1 MFGKRILLG
10 ITGGIAAY
18 KTASLVRLL
27 KKSGAEVRCVLTPA
41 ATSFI
46 SPLVLATLSENPV
59 LIEFWNKDT
68 GQWTNHVELALWADV
83 MLIAPATANT
93 VSKMANGA
101 CDNLLLA
108 CYLSLK
114 CPCIIAPAMDLDMYQ
129 HPSFKRNLET
139 LQKDKVQIIPA
150 TFGALASGLEG
161 QGRMEEPENICKFV
175 SDFFTEQ
182 KSEAKQSLRKI
193 LITAGPTLEHLDSVR
208 YISNHSTGAMG
219 FALAKAALQ
228 KGFEVLLITGPTQ
241 LTLWHPN
248 LTRIDVISAQEML
261 TAVQENWSNADLGI
275 FTAAVAD
282 YRPAHVST
290 LKIKKQDEDFSL
302 ELQKNPD
309 VLAWA
314 ASHKTTQK
322 VVGFALETNNQEENA
337 LKKLSAKKLDYIVL
351 NTPQEGVSGF
361 GSTTNIITIFGAR
374 GQKIAL
380 PLMSKLEAAQ
390 ALLEILDEKTHEK

>member
-10 ITGGIAAY
+10 ISGGIAAY

-27 KKSGAEVRCVLTPA
+27 KKSGAEVRCVLTPSA
-41 ATSFI
+41 ASFI

-59 LIEFWNKDT
+59 HIEFWNKET

-93 VSKMANGA
+93 ISKMANGA

-114 CPCIIAPAMDLDMYQ
+114 CRCIVAPAMDLDMYQ
-129 HPSFKRNLET
+129 HPSFKRNLD
-139 LQKDKVQIIPA
+139 LLVQDKVKVIAA

-161 QGRMEEPENICKFV
+161 QGRMEEPENIAEFV
-175 SDFFTEQ
+175 SHFFSTEVTENQ
-182 KSEAKQSLRKI
+182 VPTRKL
-193 LITAGPTLEHLDSVR
+193 LITAGPTLEHLDPVR

-219 FALAKAALQ
+219 FALAQAALQ
-228 KGFEVLLITGPTQ
+228 QGHEVLLITGPTR
-241 LTLWHPN
+241 LNLLHPK
-248 LTRIDVISAQEML
+248 LTRIDVQSAEQML
-261 TAVQENWSNADLGI
+261 SAVQAHWAQMHLGI

-282 YRPAHVST
+282 YRPAQVSNT
-290 LKIKKQDEDFSL
+290 KIKKQEEHLSL
-302 ELQKNPD
+302 DLLKNPD
-309 VLAWA
+309 ILAWA
-314 ASHKTTQK
+314 SANKTTQK

-337 LKKLSAKKLDYIVL
+337 LKKLSAKNLDYIVL
-351 NTPQEGVSGF
+351 NSPQEGISGF
-361 GSTTNIITIFGAR
+361 GSVTNIITIFGAK
-374 GQKIAL
+374 GQRIAL
-380 PLMSKLEAAQ
+380 PLMSKLAAAQ

>member
-27 KKSGAEVRCVLTPA
+27 KKSGAEVRCVLTPS

-59 LIEFWNKDT
+59 HIEFWNKET

-93 VSKMANGA
+93 ISKMANGG

-129 HPSFKRNLET
+129 HPSFKRNLAT
-139 LQKDKVQIIPA
+139 LQMDKTHIIPA

-161 QGRMEEPENICKFV
+161 QGRMEEPENICQFV
-175 SDFFTEQ
+175 ADFFVQQ
-182 KSEAKQSLRKI
+182 KNEAQVAPQKI
-193 LITAGPTLEHLDSVR
+193 LITAGPTLEHLDPVR
-208 YISNHSTGAMG
+208 FISNHSTGAMG
-219 FALAKAALQ
+219 FALAQAALQ
-228 KGFEVLLITGPTQ
+228 KGHEVILITGPTQ
-241 LTLWHPN
+241 LILWHPK
-248 LTRIDVISAQEML
+248 LTRIAIQSADDML
-261 TAVQENWSNADLGI
+261 SEVQAHWAQTDLGI

-282 YRPAHVST
+282 YRPAQVSST
-290 LKIKKQDEDFSL
+290 KIKKQEEHLSL
-302 ELQKNPD
+302 ALLKNPD
-309 VLAWA
+309 ILAWA
-314 ASHKTTQK
+314 SANKTNQK

-351 NTPQEGVSGF
+351 NTPQEGISGF
-361 GSTTNIITIFGAR
+361 GAPTNIITIFGAK
-374 GQKIAL
+374 GQRIAL
-380 PLMSKLEAAQ
+380 PLMSKLAAAQ

>member
-27 KKSGAEVRCVLTPA
+27 KKSGADVRCVLTPA

-59 LIEFWNKDT
+59 HIEFWNKET
-68 GQWTNHVELALWADV
+68 GQWNNHVELALWADL
-83 MLIAPATANT
+83 MLIAPATANS

-129 HPSFKRNLET
+129 HPSFKRNLQT
-139 LQKDKVQIIPA
+139 LLSDQVTIIPA

-161 QGRMEEPENICKFV
+161 QGRMEEPENILRFV
-175 SDFFTEQ
+175 QEFFKQAAHQ
-182 KSEAKQSLRKI
+182 KSTKRL
-193 LITAGPTLEHLDSVR
+193 LITAGPTLEHLDPVR

-219 FALAKAALQ
+219 FALAKAALM
-228 KGFEVLLITGPTQ
+228 KGFEVLMIAGPSQ
-241 LTLWHPN
+241 YELQHPN
-248 LTRIDVISAQEML
+248 FQRIDVQSAEQML
-261 TAVQENWSNADLGI
+261 SAVQAHWSAMDLGI

-282 YRPAHVST
+282 YRAANVAAE
-290 LKIKKQDEDFSL
+290 KIKKSAT
-302 ELQKNPD
+302 ELRLDLVKNPD
-309 VLAWA
+309 ILAWA
-314 ASHKTTQK
+314 AANRTQQEI
-322 VVGFALETNNQEENA
+322 VGFALETNNQEENA
-337 LKKLSAKKLDYIVL
+337 LKKLHDKNLDYIVL
-351 NTPQEGVSGF
+351 NSPQEGVSGF
-361 GSTTNIITIFGAR
+361 GSETNIITIFGAK
-374 GQKIAL
+374 GQKHAL
-380 PLMSKLEAAQ
+380 PLMSKFAAAQ
-390 ALLEILDEKTHEK
+390 ALLEILDEKTHEN

>member
-27 KKSGAEVRCVLTPA
+27 KKSGADVRCVLTPA

-59 LIEFWNKDT
+59 HIEFWNKET
-68 GQWTNHVELALWADV
+68 GQWNNHVELALWADL
-83 MLIAPATANT
+83 MLIAPATANS

-129 HPSFKRNLET
+129 HPSFKRNLQT
-139 LQKDKVQIIPA
+139 LLSDQVTIIPA

-161 QGRMEEPENICKFV
+161 QGRMEEPENILRFV
-175 SDFFTEQ
+175 QEFFKQAAHQ
-182 KSEAKQSLRKI
+182 KSTKRL
-193 LITAGPTLEHLDSVR
+193 LITAGPTLEHLDPVR

-219 FALAKAALQ
+219 FALAKAALM
-228 KGFEVLLITGPTQ
+228 KGFEVLMIAGPSQ
-241 LTLWHPN
+241 YELQHPN
-248 LTRIDVISAQEML
+248 FQRIDVQSAEQML
-261 TAVQENWSNADLGI
+261 SAVQAHWSDMDLGI

-282 YRPAHVST
+282 YRAANVAAE
-290 LKIKKQDEDFSL
+290 KIKKSAT
-302 ELQKNPD
+302 ELRLDLVKNPD
-309 VLAWA
+309 ILAWA
-314 ASHKTTQK
+314 AANKTQQEI
-322 VVGFALETNNQEENA
+322 VGFALETNNQEENA
-337 LKKLSAKKLDYIVL
+337 LKKLHDKNLDYIVL
-351 NTPQEGVSGF
+351 NSPQEGVSGF
-361 GSTTNIITIFGAR
+361 GSETNIITIFGAK
-374 GQKIAL
+374 GQKHAL
-380 PLMSKLEAAQ
+380 PLMSKFAAAQ
-390 ALLEILDEKTHEK
+390 ALLEILDEKTHEN

>member
-27 KKSGAEVRCVLTPA
+27 KKSGADVRCVLTPA

-59 LIEFWNKDT
+59 HIEFWNKET
-68 GQWTNHVELALWADV
+68 GQWNNHVELALWADL
-83 MLIAPATANT
+83 MLIAPATANS

-129 HPSFKRNLET
+129 HPSFERNLQT
-139 LQKDKVQIIPA
+139 LLSDQVTIIPA

-161 QGRMEEPENICKFV
+161 QGRMEEPENILRFV
-175 SDFFTEQ
+175 QEFFKQAAHQ
-182 KSEAKQSLRKI
+182 KSTKRL
-193 LITAGPTLEHLDSVR
+193 LITAGPTLEHLDPVR

-219 FALAKAALQ
+219 FALAKAALM
-228 KGFEVLLITGPTQ
+228 KGFEVLMIAGPSQ
-241 LTLWHPN
+241 YELQHPN
-248 LTRIDVISAQEML
+248 FQRIDVQSAEQML
-261 TAVQENWSNADLGI
+261 TAVQAHWSDMDLGI

-282 YRPAHVST
+282 YRAANVAAE
-290 LKIKKQDEDFSL
+290 KIKKSATELRLDFV
-302 ELQKNPD
+302 KNPD
-309 VLAWA
+309 ILAWA
-314 ASHKTTQK
+314 AANRTQQEI
-322 VVGFALETNNQEENA
+322 VGFALETNNQEENA
-337 LKKLSAKKLDYIVL
+337 LKKLHDKNLDYIVL
-351 NTPQEGVSGF
+351 NSPQEGVSGF
-361 GSTTNIITIFGAR
+361 GSETNIITIFGAK
-374 GQKIAL
+374 GQKHAL
-380 PLMSKLEAAQ
+380 PLMSKFAAAQ
-390 ALLEILDEKTHEK
+390 ALLEILDEKTHEN

>member
-27 KKSGAEVRCVLTPA
+27 KKSGADVRCVLTPSA
-41 ATSFI
+41 SSFI

-59 LIEFWNKDT
+59 HIEFWNKET
-68 GQWTNHVELALWADV
+68 GQWNNHVELALWADL
-83 MLIAPATANT
+83 MLITPATANS

-129 HPSFKRNLET
+129 HPSFKRNLQT
-139 LQKDKVQIIPA
+139 LISDKVTVIPA

-161 QGRMEEPENICKFV
+161 QGRMEEPENILSFV
-175 SDFFTEQ
+175 QAFLKQTA
-182 KSEAKQSLRKI
+182 SEPTNKKRL
-193 LITAGPTLEHLDSVR
+193 LITAGPTLEHLDPVR

-219 FALAKAALQ
+219 FALAKAALM
-228 KGFEVLLITGPTQ
+228 KGFEVLMIAGPSQ
-241 LTLWHPN
+241 YELQHPN
-248 LTRIDVISAQEML
+248 FQRIDVQSAEQML
-261 TAVQENWSNADLGI
+261 SAVQAHWSEMDLGI

-282 YRPAHVST
+282 YRAATVASD
-290 LKIKKQDEDFSL
+290 KIKKSATELSL
-302 ELQKNPD
+302 ELIKNPD
-309 VLAWA
+309 ILAWA
-314 ASHKTTQK
+314 SSNRKQQQ

-337 LKKLSAKKLDYIVL
+337 LKKLHDKNLDFIVL
-351 NTPQEGVSGF
+351 NTPQVGVSGF
-361 GSTTNIITIFGAR
+361 GSETNIITIFGAK
-374 GQKIAL
+374 GQKHAL
-380 PLMSKLEAAQ
+380 PLMSKYAAAQ
-390 ALLEILDEKTHEK
+390 ALLEILDEKTHEN

>member
-27 KKSGAEVRCVLTPA
+27 KKSGADVRCVLTPSA
-41 ATSFI
+41 SSFI

-59 LIEFWNKDT
+59 HIEFWNKET
-68 GQWTNHVELALWADV
+68 GQWNNHVELALWADL
-83 MLIAPATANT
+83 MLIAPATANS

-129 HPSFKRNLET
+129 HPSFKRNLQT
-139 LQKDKVQIIPA
+139 LISDKVTVIPA

-161 QGRMEEPENICKFV
+161 QGRMEEPENILSFV
-175 SDFFTEQ
+175 QAFFKQTA
-182 KSEAKQSLRKI
+182 SEPTNKKRL
-193 LITAGPTLEHLDSVR
+193 LITAGPTLEHLDPVR

-219 FALAKAALQ
+219 FALAKAALM
-228 KGFEVLLITGPTQ
+228 KGYEVLMIAGPSQ
-241 LTLWHPN
+241 YELQHPN
-248 LTRIDVISAQEML
+248 FQRIDVQSAEQML
-261 TAVQENWSNADLGI
+261 SAVQAHWSEMDLGI

-282 YRPAHVST
+282 YRAATVASD
-290 LKIKKQDEDFSL
+290 KIKKSATELSL
-302 ELQKNPD
+302 ELIKNPD
-309 VLAWA
+309 ILAWA
-314 ASHKTTQK
+314 SVNRKQQQ

-337 LKKLSAKKLDYIVL
+337 LKKLHDKNLDFVVL
-351 NTPQEGVSGF
+351 NTPQEGISGF
-361 GSTTNIITIFGAR
+361 GSETNIITIFGAK
-374 GQKIAL
+374 GQKHAL
-380 PLMSKLEAAQ
+380 PLMSKYAAAQ
-390 ALLEILDEKTHEK
+390 ALLELLDEKTHEN

>member
-27 KKSGAEVRCVLTPA
+27 KKSGADVRCVLTPSA
-41 ATSFI
+41 SSFI

-59 LIEFWNKDT
+59 HIEFWNKET
-68 GQWTNHVELALWADV
+68 GQWNNHVELALWADL
-83 MLIAPATANT
+83 MLIAPATANS

-129 HPSFKRNLET
+129 HPSFKRNLQT
-139 LQKDKVQIIPA
+139 LISDKVTVIPA

-161 QGRMEEPENICKFV
+161 QGRMEEPENILSFV
-175 SDFFTEQ
+175 QAFFEQTATEPTN
-182 KSEAKQSLRKI
+182 KKRL
-193 LITAGPTLEHLDSVR
+193 LITAGPTLEHLDPVR

-219 FALAKAALQ
+219 FALAKAALM
-228 KGFEVLLITGPTQ
+228 KGFEVLMIAGPSQ
-241 LTLWHPN
+241 YELQHPN
-248 LTRIDVISAQEML
+248 FQRIDVQSAEQML
-261 TAVQENWSNADLGI
+261 SAVQAHWSEMDLGI

-282 YRPAHVST
+282 YRAANVAT
-290 LKIKKQDEDFSL
+290 DKIKKSATELSL
-302 ELQKNPD
+302 GLIKNPD
-309 VLAWA
+309 ILAWA
-314 ASHKTTQK
+314 SSNRKQQQ

-337 LKKLSAKKLDYIVL
+337 LKKLHDKNLDFIVL

-361 GSTTNIITIFGAR
+361 GSETNIITIFGAK
-374 GQKIAL
+374 GQKHAL
-380 PLMSKLEAAQ
+380 PLMSKYAAAQ
-390 ALLEILDEKTHEK
+390 ALLEILDEKTHEN

>member
-27 KKSGAEVRCVLTPA
+27 KKSGAEVRCVLTPNA
-41 ATSFI
+41 SSFI

-59 LIEFWNKDT
+59 HIEFWNKET
-68 GQWTNHVELALWADV
+68 GQWNNHVELALWADV

-93 VSKMANGA
+93 ISKMANGA

-114 CPCIIAPAMDLDMYQ
+114 GRCVVAPAMDLDMYQ
-129 HPSFKRNLET
+129 HPSFKRNLST
-139 LQKDKVQIIPA
+139 LMQDQVQVIAA

-161 QGRMEEPENICKFV
+161 QGRMEEPENICQFLA
-175 SDFFTEQ
+175 DFFAQEQ
-182 KSEAKQSLRKI
+182 PSANPTAQKV
-193 LITAGPTLEHLDSVR
+193 LITAGPTQEALDPVR

-219 FALAKAALQ
+219 FALAQAALQ
-228 KGFEVLLITGPTQ
+228 NGHEVILISGPTQ
-241 LTLWHPN
+241 LDLWHPK
-248 LTRIDVISAQEML
+248 LVRIDVQSAAEML
-261 TAVQENWSNADLGI
+261 AAVQSNWAKADLGI

-282 YRPAHVST
+282 YRPVIVSSQ
-290 LKIKKQDEDFSL
+290 KIKKSEEQLQL

-309 VLAWA
+309 ILAWA
-314 ASHKTTQK
+314 AANKQQQK

-337 LKKLSAKKLDYIVL
+337 LKKLNSKNLDYIVL
-351 NTPQEGVSGF
+351 NTPKAGISGF
-361 GSTTNIITIFGAR
+361 GSATNIITIFGAK
-374 GQKIAL
+374 GQKYAL
-380 PLMSKLEAAQ
+380 PLMSKHAAAH
-390 ALLEILDEKTHEK
+390 ALLEILNEKSHEN

>member
-27 KKSGAEVRCVLTPA
+27 KKSGADVRCVLTPSA
-41 ATSFI
+41 SSFI

-59 LIEFWNKDT
+59 HIEFWNKET
-68 GQWTNHVELALWADV
+68 GQWNNHVELALWADL
-83 MLIAPATANT
+83 MLIAPATANS

-129 HPSFKRNLET
+129 HPSFKRNLQT
-139 LQKDKVQIIPA
+139 LISDKVTVIPA

-161 QGRMEEPENICKFV
+161 QGRMEEPENILSFV
-175 SDFFTEQ
+175 QAFFKQTA
-182 KSEAKQSLRKI
+182 SEPTNKKRL
-193 LITAGPTLEHLDSVR
+193 LITAGPTLEHLDPVR

-219 FALAKAALQ
+219 FALAKAALM
-228 KGFEVLLITGPTQ
+228 KGFEVLMIAGPSQ
-241 LTLWHPN
+241 YELQHPN
-248 LTRIDVISAQEML
+248 FQRIDVQSAEQML
-261 TAVQENWSNADLGI
+261 SAVQAHWSEMDLGI

-282 YRPAHVST
+282 YRAATVSSD
-290 LKIKKQDEDFSL
+290 KIKKSATELSL
-302 ELQKNPD
+302 ELIKNPD
-309 VLAWA
+309 ILAWA
-314 ASHKTTQK
+314 SANRKQQQ

-337 LKKLSAKKLDYIVL
+337 LKKLHDKNLDFIVL
-351 NTPQEGVSGF
+351 NTPQEGISGF
-361 GSTTNIITIFGAR
+361 GSETNIITIFGAK
-374 GQKIAL
+374 GQKHAL
-380 PLMSKLEAAQ
+380 PLMSKYAAAQ
-390 ALLEILDEKTHEK
+390 ALLELLDEKTHEN

>member
-27 KKSGAEVRCVLTPA
+27 KKSGADVRCVLTPSA
-41 ATSFI
+41 SSFI

-59 LIEFWNKDT
+59 HIEFWNKET
-68 GQWTNHVELALWADV
+68 GQWNNHVELALWADL
-83 MLIAPATANT
+83 MLITPATANS

-129 HPSFKRNLET
+129 HPSFKRNLQT
-139 LQKDKVQIIPA
+139 LISDKVTVIPA

-161 QGRMEEPENICKFV
+161 QGRMEEPENILSFV
-175 SDFFTEQ
+175 QAFFEQTATEPTN
-182 KSEAKQSLRKI
+182 KKRL
-193 LITAGPTLEHLDSVR
+193 LITAGPTLEHLDPVR

-219 FALAKAALQ
+219 FALAKAALM
-228 KGFEVLLITGPTQ
+228 KGYEVLMIAGPSQ
-241 LTLWHPN
+241 YELQHPN
-248 LTRIDVISAQEML
+248 FERIDVQSAEQML
-261 TAVQENWSNADLGI
+261 SAVQAHWSEMDLGI

-282 YRPAHVST
+282 YRAANVAT
-290 LKIKKQDEDFSL
+290 DKIKKSATELSL
-302 ELQKNPD
+302 GLIKNPD
-309 VLAWA
+309 ILAWA
-314 ASHKTTQK
+314 SSNRKQQQ

-337 LKKLSAKKLDYIVL
+337 LKKLHDKNLDFIVL

-361 GSTTNIITIFGAR
+361 GSETNIITIFGAK
-374 GQKIAL
+374 GQKHAL
-380 PLMSKLEAAQ
+380 PLMSKYAAAQ
-390 ALLEILDEKTHEK
+390 ALLEILDEKTHEN

>member
-27 KKSGAEVRCVLTPA
+27 KKSGADVRCVLTPA

-59 LIEFWNKDT
+59 HIEFWNKET
-68 GQWTNHVELALWADV
+68 GQWNNHVELALWADL
-83 MLIAPATANT
+83 MLIAPATANS

-129 HPSFKRNLET
+129 HPSFKRNLQT
-139 LQKDKVQIIPA
+139 LLSDQVTIIPA

-161 QGRMEEPENICKFV
+161 QGRMEEPENILRFV
-175 SDFFTEQ
+175 QEFFKQAAHQ
-182 KSEAKQSLRKI
+182 KSTKRL
-193 LITAGPTLEHLDSVR
+193 LITAGPTLEHLDPVR

-219 FALAKAALQ
+219 FALAKAALM
-228 KGFEVLLITGPTQ
+228 KGFEVLMIAGPSQ
-241 LTLWHPN
+241 YELQHPN
-248 LTRIDVISAQEML
+248 FQRIDVQSAEQML
-261 TAVQENWSNADLGI
+261 TAVQAHWSDMDLGI

-282 YRPAHVST
+282 YRAANVAAE
-290 LKIKKQDEDFSL
+290 KIKKSAT
-302 ELQKNPD
+302 ELRLDLVKNPD
-309 VLAWA
+309 ILAWA
-314 ASHKTTQK
+314 AANRTQQEI
-322 VVGFALETNNQEENA
+322 VGFALETNNQEENA
-337 LKKLSAKKLDYIVL
+337 LKKLHDKNLDYIVL
-351 NTPQEGVSGF
+351 NSPQEGVSGF
-361 GSTTNIITIFGAR
+361 GSETNIITIFGAK
-374 GQKIAL
+374 GQKHAL
-380 PLMSKLEAAQ
+380 PLMSKFAAAQ
-390 ALLEILDEKTHEK
+390 ALLEILDEKTHEN

>member
-27 KKSGAEVRCVLTPA
+27 KKSGADVRCVLTPSA
-41 ATSFI
+41 SSFI

-59 LIEFWNKDT
+59 HIEFWNKET
-68 GQWTNHVELALWADV
+68 GQWNNHVELALWADL
-83 MLIAPATANT
+83 MLIAPATANS

-129 HPSFKRNLET
+129 HPSFKRNLQT
-139 LQKDKVQIIPA
+139 LISDNVTVIPA

-161 QGRMEEPENICKFV
+161 QGRMEEPENILSFV
-175 SDFFTEQ
+175 QAFFKQTA
-182 KSEAKQSLRKI
+182 SEPTNKKRL
-193 LITAGPTLEHLDSVR
+193 LITAGPTLEHLDPVR

-219 FALAKAALQ
+219 FALAKAALM
-228 KGFEVLLITGPTQ
+228 KGYEVLMIAGPSQ
-241 LTLWHPN
+241 YELQHPN
-248 LTRIDVISAQEML
+248 FQRIDVQSAEQML
-261 TAVQENWSNADLGI
+261 SAVQAHWSEMDLGI

-282 YRPAHVST
+282 YRAATVASN
-290 LKIKKQDEDFSL
+290 KIKKSATELSL
-302 ELQKNPD
+302 ELIKNPD
-309 VLAWA
+309 ILAWA
-314 ASHKTTQK
+314 SANRKQQH

-337 LKKLSAKKLDYIVL
+337 LKKLHDKNLDFVVL
-351 NTPQEGVSGF
+351 NTPQEGISGF
-361 GSTTNIITIFGAR
+361 GSETNIITIFGAK
-374 GQKIAL
+374 GQKHAL
-380 PLMSKLEAAQ
+380 PLMSKYAAAQ
-390 ALLEILDEKTHEK
+390 ALLELLDEKTHEN

>member
-27 KKSGAEVRCVLTPA
+27 KKSGADVRCVLTPSA
-41 ATSFI
+41 SSFI

-59 LIEFWNKDT
+59 HIEFWNKET
-68 GQWTNHVELALWADV
+68 GQWNNHVELALWADL
-83 MLIAPATANT
+83 MLIAPATANS

-129 HPSFKRNLET
+129 HPSFKRNLQT
-139 LQKDKVQIIPA
+139 LISDKVTVIPA

-161 QGRMEEPENICKFV
+161 QGRMEEPENILSFV
-175 SDFFTEQ
+175 QAFFKQTA
-182 KSEAKQSLRKI
+182 SEPTNKKRL
-193 LITAGPTLEHLDSVR
+193 LITAGPTLEHLDPVR

-219 FALAKAALQ
+219 FALAKAALM
-228 KGFEVLLITGPTQ
+228 KGYEVLMIAGPSQ
-241 LTLWHPN
+241 YELQHPN
-248 LTRIDVISAQEML
+248 FQRIDVQSAEQML
-261 TAVQENWSNADLGI
+261 SAVQAHWSEMDLGI

-282 YRPAHVST
+282 YRAATVASN
-290 LKIKKQDEDFSL
+290 KIKKSATELSL
-302 ELQKNPD
+302 ELIKNPD
-309 VLAWA
+309 ILAWA
-314 ASHKTTQK
+314 SANRKQQH

-337 LKKLSAKKLDYIVL
+337 LKKLHDKNLDFVVL
-351 NTPQEGVSGF
+351 NTPQEGISGF
-361 GSTTNIITIFGAR
+361 GSETNIITIFGAK
-374 GQKIAL
+374 GQKHAL
-380 PLMSKLEAAQ
+380 PLMSKFAAAQ
-390 ALLEILDEKTHEK
+390 ALLELLDEKTHEN

>member
-27 KKSGAEVRCVLTPA
+27 KKSGAEVRCVLTPSA
-41 ATSFI
+41 SSFI

-59 LIEFWNKDT
+59 HIEFWNKET

-83 MLIAPATANT
+83 MLIAPATANSI
-93 VSKMANGA
+93 SKMANGG

-129 HPSFKRNLET
+129 HPSFKRNLAT
-139 LQKDKVQIIPA
+139 LHKDNLHIIPA

-161 QGRMEEPENICKFV
+161 QGRMEEPENICQFV
-175 SDFFTEQ
+175 ADFFVQQ
-182 KSEAKQSLRKI
+182 KNEAKSAQQKI
-193 LITAGPTLEHLDSVR
+193 LITAGPTLEHLDPVR

-219 FALAKAALQ
+219 FALAQAALQ
-228 KGFEVLLITGPTQ
+228 KGYEVILITGPTQ
-241 LTLWHPN
+241 LSLCHPK
-248 LTRIDVISAQEML
+248 LTRIDVQSADDMMSE
-261 TAVQENWSNADLGI
+261 VQAHWAQTDLGI

-282 YRPAHVST
+282 YRPAQVSST
-290 LKIKKQDEDFSL
+290 KIKKQEEQLSL
-302 ELQKNPD
+302 ALLKNPD
-309 VLAWA
+309 ILAWA
-314 ASHKTTQK
+314 SANKTNQI
-322 VVGFALETNNQEENA
+322 VVGFALETNNQQENA

-351 NTPQEGVSGF
+351 NTPQEGISGF
-361 GSTTNIITIFGAR
+361 GASTNIITIFGAK
-374 GQKIAL
+374 GQTIAL
-380 PLMSKLEAAQ
+380 PLMSKLAAAQ

>member
-27 KKSGAEVRCVLTPA
+27 KKSGADVRCVLTPSA
-41 ATSFI
+41 SSFI

-59 LIEFWNKDT
+59 HIEFWNKET
-68 GQWTNHVELALWADV
+68 GQWNNHVELALWADL
-83 MLIAPATANT
+83 MLIAPATANS

-129 HPSFKRNLET
+129 HPSFKRNLQT
-139 LQKDKVQIIPA
+139 LISDKVTVIPA

-161 QGRMEEPENICKFV
+161 QGRMEEPENILSFV
-175 SDFFTEQ
+175 QAFFEQTATEPTN
-182 KSEAKQSLRKI
+182 KKRL
-193 LITAGPTLEHLDSVR
+193 LITAGPTLEHLDPVR

-219 FALAKAALQ
+219 FALAKVALM
-228 KGFEVLLITGPTQ
+228 KGFEVLMIAGPSQ
-241 LTLWHPN
+241 YELQHPN
-248 LTRIDVISAQEML
+248 FQRIDVQSAEQML
-261 TAVQENWSNADLGI
+261 SAVQSHWSEMDLGI

-282 YRPAHVST
+282 YRAANVAT
-290 LKIKKQDEDFSL
+290 DKIKKSATELSL
-302 ELQKNPD
+302 GLIKNPD
-309 VLAWA
+309 ILAWA
-314 ASHKTTQK
+314 SANRKQQQ

-337 LKKLSAKKLDYIVL
+337 LKKLHDKNLDFIVL

-361 GSTTNIITIFGAR
+361 GSETNIITIFGAK
-374 GQKIAL
+374 GQKHAL
-380 PLMSKLEAAQ
+380 PLMSKYAAAQ
-390 ALLEILDEKTHEK
+390 ALLEILDEKTHEN

>member
-27 KKSGAEVRCVLTPA
+27 KKSGADVRCVLTPS

-46 SPLVLATLSENPV
+46 SPLVLATLSDNPV
-59 LIEFWNKDT
+59 HIEFWNKET
-68 GQWTNHVELALWADV
+68 GQWTNHIELALWADV

-93 VSKMANGA
+93 ISKMANGG

-129 HPSFKRNLET
+129 HPSFKRNLAT
-139 LQKDKVQIIPA
+139 LQMDKTHIIPA

-161 QGRMEEPENICKFV
+161 QGRMEEPENICQFV
-175 SDFFTEQ
+175 TAFFVQQ
-182 KSEAKQSLRKI
+182 KNEAQVAQQKI
-193 LITAGPTLEHLDSVR
+193 LITAGPTLEHLDPVR
-208 YISNHSTGAMG
+208 FISNHSTGAMG
-219 FALAKAALQ
+219 FALAQAALQ
-228 KGFEVLLITGPTQ
+228 KGHEVILITGPTQ
-241 LTLWHPN
+241 LSLWHPK
-248 LTRIDVISAQEML
+248 LTRIAIQSAEQML
-261 TAVQENWSNADLGI
+261 SAVQAHWAQMDLGI

-282 YRPAHVST
+282 YRPAQVSST
-290 LKIKKQDEDFSL
+290 KIKKQEEHLSL
-302 ELQKNPD
+302 ALLKNPD
-309 VLAWA
+309 ILAWA
-314 ASHKTTQK
+314 SDNKTNQK

-361 GSTTNIITIFGAR
+361 GAPTNIITIFGAK
-374 GQKIAL
+374 GQRIAL
-380 PLMSKLEAAQ
+380 PLMSKLAASQ